1 MQYYPYGFFRQY
13 QRKIPSPSSIA
24 GLQLWLESSTNIT
37 LNSGNVSSW
46 VEKTQSINYAQG
58 TALNQPPYLTNEV
71 NGLQALNFTGSPIT
85 LAGGSTNLLNN
96 ATGAT
101 LFAVVKAN
109 AIPGTSSVIFY
120 ISSGTAIGSS
130 RFALQLI
137 STQRFQIAGRR
148 MDGDSLSTFPS
159 NSAFSLTNYQ
169 IVCVQ
174 YDVVTRT
181 VSFYINNPNT
191 ADATSTAF
199 GTVGSNFSATNSL
212 GTNLASAN
220 ASTFANTRIADTL
233 LFNRSLTLTERQN
246 IFNYLNARF
255 RVY

>member
-1 MQYYPYGFFRQY
+1 MLQQPFFTVQ
-13 QRKIPSPSSIA
+13 QNNGLVLPSSIS

-46 VEKTQSINYAQG
+46 IDKTQSINYAQA
-58 TALNQPPYLTNEV
+58 TALNQPPYLTNEI

-85 LAGGSTNLLNN
+85 LGSGSTNLLNN
-96 ATGAT
+96 ASGAT

-109 AIPGTSSVIFY
+109 AIPGTSSVVFY

-137 STQRFQIAGRR
+137 STQRFQIATRR
-148 MDGDSLSTFPS
+148 ADADGLSTLPS

-174 YDVVTRT
+174 YDAGTRT
-181 VSFYINNPNT
+181 ANFYINNPNT
-191 ADATSTAF
+191 ADVTSTTF
-199 GTVGSNFSATNSL
+199 GTAGSNFSATNSL
-212 GTNLASAN
+212 GTNIASAN
-220 ASTFANTRIADTL
+220 ASTFANVKVADTL
-233 LFNRSLTLTERQN
+233 LFNRSLTLTERQQM
-246 IFNYLNARF
+246 FEYLNDRF